1 MEKSVSLNTILNLEH
16 MERSSLKEL
25 EEWKISPTRK
35 PLLIYGA
42 RQVGKTWLMK
52 QFGKSEFKNTVYV
65 NFEKEIQLRSLF
77 EQDYEPKRIIKAL
90 ETYFATDIKPGETL
104 VIFDEIQEAKGALT
118 SLKYFKEELSEQH
131 VIGAGSLL
139 GIAVKQQ
146 TSFPVG
152 QVEFLNL
159 YPMSFNEFL
168 NATGNEKLA
177 QVVEEKDWS
186 MLTSLRAKIISLL
199 KSYYFVGGMPE
210 AVLSF
215 SQSENYNQV
224 RQIQESI
231 LQSYEQDFAKHAPAE
246 VIPRIR
252 MLWNAV
258 VSQLSK
264 ENKKFIYG
272 LIREGAR
279 AKDFELALNWLEDY
293 GLVYRVKRTKKA
305 NFPLAAYSDLS
316 VFKLYV
322 LDVGLLGALG
332 NIHPQ
337 ILIEK
342 ELLFNEFK
350 GALTEQF
357 VLQEL
362 KASGQKQ
369 LFYWANDS
377 GSAEIDF
384 IFEKENTIIPLEV
397 KASENLQSKSLK
409 TFAAK
414 YPEIHCFRTSLSDFR
429 EESWMTNFPLYG
441 VSGAG

>member
-1 MEKSVSLNTILNLEH
+1 
-16 MERSSLKEL
+16 MERFALKEL
-25 EEWKISPTRK
+25 EYWRNSSSRK
-35 PLLIYGA
+35 PLLINGA

-52 QFGKSEFKNTVYV
+52 QFGKSQFKHTVYV
-65 NFEKEIQLRSLF
+65 NFEKEIQLRALF
-77 EQDYEPKRIIKAL
+77 EQDYQPTRIIKAL
-90 ETYFATDIKPGETL
+90 ETYFSTDIKPGETL
-104 VIFDEIQEAKGALT
+104 VVFDEIQEANGALT
-118 SLKYFKEELSEQH
+118 SLKYFKEEFPEQH

-159 YPMSFNEFL
+159 YPMSFHEFL
-168 NATGNEKLA
+168 IATGNEKL
-177 QVVEEKDWS
+177 VKLLEEQDWAL
-186 MLTSLRAKIISLL
+186 LTSLRTKIINLL

-210 AVLSF
+210 AVLAF
-215 SQSENYNQV
+215 SKNENYKQV
-224 RQIQESI
+224 RKIQESI
-231 LQSYEQDFAKHAPAE
+231 LQSYEQDFAKHAPVE

-279 AKDFELALNWLEDY
+279 AKEFEIALNWLEDY

-305 NFPLAAYSDLS
+305 NFPLAAYCDLS

-332 NIHPQ
+332 NIHPK

-362 KASGQKQ
+362 KAGGQKQ

-384 IFEKENTIIPLEV
+384 IFEKENVIIPLEV
-397 KASENLQSKSLK
+397 KASENLQAKSLK
-409 TFAAK
+409 TLAFK
-414 YPEIHCFRTSLSDFR
+414 YPDIHCFRTSLSDYR
-429 EESWMTNFPLYG
+429 QESWMTNMPLYG
-441 VSGAG
+441 ITLILD